1 MTRKQ
6 FFLTLSVVI
15 ISGSLGGTL
24 EVWFLMSQ
32 SVLAQDEPPKVIEAS
47 KQIVGEWFIVAE
59 NPRIKGQIVLD
70 YIHYDFRSN
79 GRVSRIVEGFFFK
92 RR

>member
-6 FFLTLSVVI
+6 F
-15 ISGSLGGTL
+15 
-24 EVWFLMSQ
+24 FLMSQ